1 MSRMFGK
8 RPDGVLVRDVPAYR
22 RIMPY
27 IMKGPNGS
35 VVYFDLPVDVSETNR
50 VIEQFNAA
58 HPERKIT
65 LFHLVLWAAVQTLH
79 EKSRLNRF
87 VAGGRLWQRDGI
99 WISYSVKKK
108 LAEDAPV
115 VVLKRRFD
123 PAESFRQLVEGYY
136 AGLQAGRSEKKSRVD
151 KELSLAL
158 RLPPAGLEGFVR
170 LERRLDALGLLPKS
184 YIDGDPL
191 FASLLIAN
199 LASLKMDSGFHH
211 LYDYGNI
218 PVFCVIGKIT
228 DEAVAVDG
236 KLVVRPRAHLR
247 FSFDERV
254 EDGLYAQRAL
264 ELLKQR
270 VEDPRAHGVGI

>member
-1 MSRMFGK
+1 MFGK
-8 RPDGVLVRDVPAYR
+8 RPDAVLVRDVPAYR

-27 IMKGPNGS
+27 IMRGPNGS
-35 VVYFDLPVDVSETNR
+35 VVYFDLPVDVTETNR
-50 VIEQFNAA
+50 VIDEFNVE
-58 HPERKIT
+58 HPEGRIT
-65 LFHLVLWAAVQTLH
+65 LFHVVLWAAVQTLH

-115 VVLKRRFD
+115 VVIKRRFE
-123 PAESFRQLVEGYY
+123 PSESFEQMVSGYY
-136 AGLQAGRSEKKSRVD
+136 AGLHEGRSERKSRVD

-158 RLPPAGLEGFVR
+158 RLPPSGIKGFVGLEK
-170 LERRLDALGLLPKS
+170 RLDALGLLPKS
-184 YIDGDPL
+184 FIDGDPL

-228 DEAVAVDG
+228 EEAVAAG
-236 KLVVRPRAHLR
+236 GQLLVRPRAHLR
-247 FSFDERV
+247 FSYDERV

-264 ELLKQR
+264 ERLRER
-270 VEDPRAHGVGI
+270 VEDPRAHGIGI